1 MTYNRTFS
9 NFLLR
14 TKDQSTLTNVLAGVA
29 YLIGQCESMARL
41 SGKVAIITG
50 SSGGIGRTTAMIFAK
65 EGADVVIHYRSKES
79 DARELVEKIT
89 AIGRKALLARVDFD
103 DVSHAPDEVQKMIDL
118 TIKEFNRVDVLVNLA
133 GYPALGEWNKRL
145 FEVTTDDFFKPINV
159 DLFGSF
165 LCARAVAPHM
175 IRQEKGVIVN
185 VSSTP
190 ALAGHDKG
198 FAFTV
203 AKAAIIGLTKALA
216 FELAPFVRV
225 NTIALG
231 NVETSWT
238 RELSGEELAV
248 AQNENL
254 IRRFG
259 SQEEIGKALV
269 FLCSDDSSFINGQTI
284 VLDGGTILH

>member
-1 MTYNRTFS
+1 
-9 NFLLR
+9 
-14 TKDQSTLTNVLAGVA
+14 
-29 YLIGQCESMARL
+29 MARL

-50 SSGGIGRTTAMIFAK
+50 SSGGIGKTVAMIFAK

-79 DARELVEKIT
+79 EAKQLIEKIT
-89 AIGRKALLARVDFD
+89 EIGRKALLARVDFD
-103 DVSHAPDEVQKMIDL
+103 DVSHAENEVQRMVDFS
-118 TIKEFNRVDVLVNLA
+118 IKEFNRVDVLVNLA
-133 GYPALGEWNKRL
+133 GYPARGEWNKKL
-145 FEVTTDDFFKPINV
+145 FDITAEDFFKPINV

-203 AKAAIIGLTKALA
+203 AKAAVIGLTKALA

-225 NTIALG
+225 NTVALG

-238 RELSGEELAV
+238 HELNSDELSA
-248 AQNENL
+248 ARNENL
-254 IRRFG
+254 IKRFG
-259 SQEEIGKALV
+259 SQEEIAKTLV